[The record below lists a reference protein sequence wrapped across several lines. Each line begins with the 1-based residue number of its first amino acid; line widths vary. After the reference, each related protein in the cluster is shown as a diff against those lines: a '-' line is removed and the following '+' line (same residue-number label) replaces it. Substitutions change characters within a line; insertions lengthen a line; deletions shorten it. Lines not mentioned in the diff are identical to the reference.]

1 MWADVAALVPDE
13 EDLKAEMI
21 SRGKEEHFTV
31 TKGSNF
37 QEDVIINMDESKYK
51 ASKCTK

>member
-13 EDLKAEMI
+13 EDLKAEII

-31 TKGSNF
+31 TKESNF
-37 QEDVIINMDESKYK
+37 QEDMIINMDDSKYK
-51 ASKCTK
+51 TSKYTK